1 MTSDTA
7 LEHFLE
13 TRLEARSAAVE
24 RASVRGH
31 KPVGELPDELPG
43 IAFCHALSDSL
54 DEALTELAADGGAG
68 FAVIAVGGYGRRE
81 QCRHSDIDLML
92 LVEGRPPESVTGM
105 LYPLWDA
112 ALKVGHSVR
121 SVNEAM
127 EAARQNVETLTALFD
142 ARLVSGDAEL
152 FARFVR
158 ARRKLARAQRRELE
172 RELAARR
179 SALVERER
187 WQLQEPDVK
196 NGRGGLR
203 SLQAVHWLEAA
214 EALAAG
220 DEPPALAPPLAE
232 AHETLLATR
241 NALHALSDRPN
252 DRFRHDLA
260 GPVAAWLGVD
270 PGTWGKRL
278 LAAMRVVDAAAA
290 ERLAQ
295 SPPRSGVA
303 RWLPRRRRAVSGVD
317 MKGAT
322 DLERLIDA
330 LRNSGPERLDPLP
343 PSEWLTRLLPEWEAL
358 RCVPHIAPF
367 HRHPVDVHCWR
378 TVDEALY
385 AMRHDEDDTATP
397 AVAAH
402 LAERE
407 VLLSALLHDIGKG
420 HEGDH
425 SEVGAVIV
433 ERFASRAG
441 LDPGATRRLSNA
453 AAMHL
458 LLPAVA
464 TRRDISDPQVIQETA
479 TQVGDA
485 HTLHLLYLISVADA
499 RASGPDVWGA
509 WKAQLMRQLYLRVL
523 DVLSADEP
531 DAATATVARRQRV
544 IEALAGTHAESEVL
558 AHLDQLPPNY
568 LLGASAEM
576 IGQHLTMI
584 REAAG
589 GTAVRRDR
597 AGAVDRLTLV
607 TPDHPGILSRVA
619 GTLAVHN
626 ASVLGGS
633 AFTRDDDV
641 AIEVMHVN
649 DGLGH
654 EIDDRRWQRILEAV
668 RQALAGEFPI
678 DERLAETRRTYHA
691 VPRVPIET
699 TVHVD
704 NSGSDRY
711 SIVEVGTSD
720 RLGLLYAITRA
731 LHDLALDIHLA
742 KVDTLGAEVVDAFYV
757 LRENGRR
764 IEGADEIER
773 VARRVKEAVAAL
785 DAPVE

>member
-1 MTSDTA
+1 MTSDTV
-7 LEHFLE
+7 LDRF
-13 TRLEARSAAVE
+13 TKARSAAGE
-24 RASVRGH
+24 RAFARGDERS
-31 KPVGELPDELPG
+31 GELPG

-54 DEALTELAADGGAG
+54 DEALAALAAGGGPG

-92 LVEGRPPESVTGM
+92 LVEGRPPQSVTAM

-112 ALKVGHSVR
+112 DLKVGHSVR
-121 SVNEAM
+121 SVEQAM
-127 EAARQNVETLTALFD
+127 EAARQSVETLTALFD

-172 RELAARR
+172 DELTERR
-179 SALVERER
+179 RALVAQER

-203 SLQAVHWLEAA
+203 SLHVLHWLDTA
-214 EALAAG
+214 EALAAAG
-220 DEPPALAPPLAE
+220 EPPALAPPLAE
-232 AHETLLATR
+232 ARETLLATR
-241 NALHALSDRPN
+241 NALHALSERPN

-270 PGTWGKRL
+270 PGAWGRRL
-278 LAAMRVVDAAAA
+278 LAAMRVADAAAA

-295 SPPRSGVA
+295 PPPRSGVA
-303 RWLPRRRRAVSGVD
+303 RWLPRPRRAVGGGD
-317 MKGAT
+317 MEGAT

-330 LRNSGPERLDPLP
+330 LRNSRPEQLDPLP
-343 PSEWLTRLLPEWEAL
+343 PSQWLARLLPEWELL
-358 RCVPHIAPF
+358 RCVPHIAPY
-367 HRHPVDVHCWR
+367 HRHPVDVHSWR

-385 AMRHDEDDTATP
+385 AMRQDEDDTATP
-397 AVAAH
+397 ETAVH

-407 VLLSALLHDIGKG
+407 VLLGALLHDIGKG

-425 SEVGAVIV
+425 SKVGAVIA

-441 LDPGATRRLSNA
+441 LDPGVTRRLSNA

-458 LLPAVA
+458 LLPTVA
-464 TRRDISDPQVIQETA
+464 TRRDVSDPQVIQETA

-499 RASGPDVWGA
+499 RASGPDVWGS
-509 WKAQLMRQLYLRVL
+509 WKAQLMRQLYARVL

-531 DAATATVARRQRV
+531 DAATATEARRQRT
-544 IEALAGTHAESEVL
+544 IEALAGTHAASEVL
-558 AHLDQLPPNY
+558 AHLDRLPPNY
-568 LLGASAEM
+568 LLGASEEM

-597 AGAVDRLTLV
+597 AGAVDRLTVV

-626 ASVLGGS
+626 ANVLGGS
-633 AFTRDDDV
+633 AFTRDDGV

-654 EIDDRRWQRILEAV
+654 DIDDRRWQRILEAV
-668 RQALAGEFPI
+668 PQALAGEFPI
-678 DERLAETRRTYHA
+678 DEQLAETRRTYHA
-691 VPRVPIET
+691 VPRDPMET

-720 RLGLLYAITRA
+720 RIGLLYAITRA

-742 KVDTLGAEVVDAFYV
+742 KVDTFGAEVVDAFYV

-785 DAPVE
+785 DAPVK